1 MNILERFEEL
11 TNLISASCIAFKVDA
26 EQIYKD
32 RDARIQEIKETF
44 KQTSPQYQASIEQAK
59 EQAEKQLMQA
69 RVDYSKDVI
78 YQIITD
84 RFYDGDK
91 SNNPS
96 GNLYDAN
103 KNDWKKY
110 WGGDWKGIADN
121 RYG

>member
-1 MNILERFEEL
+1 MNSKSKVSFKKRTISLCLLASLIGFTPIKTNSIPILQHV
-11 TNLISASCIAFKVDA
+11 TAVKGV
-26 EQIYKD
+26 
-32 RDARIQEIKETF
+32 
-44 KQTSPQYQASIEQAK
+44 QASERNISK
-59 EQAEKQLMQA
+59 
-69 RVDYSKDVI
+69 VDYSKDVI

-110 WGGDWKGIADN
+110 WGGDWKGIADKIN
-121 RYG
+121 SGYLFN